1 MDILALMQA
10 NPVVNDIYQ
19 HLSPYL
25 MQAYPYLL
33 RAYPLLQTI
42 YTSLLRPLYLFTVT
56 NLMPL
61 LLPLLEAS
69 LKVASQS
76 PGIAVVVGVLVIIWF
91 IFFLMSLMR
100 RMVAWGMRL
109 VFGLVF
115 WGVLG
120 GVGMVVLQRGVG
132 RTGTELVEGGRWL
145 LDAFWEEYLKARRE
159 QEMRR

>member
-25 MQAYPYLL
+25 KQDYPYLL

-76 PGIAVVVGVLVIIWF
+76 PGIAVVVGVLDGGVGNAPGVWI
-91 IFFLMSLMR
+91 
-100 RMVAWGMRL
+100 
-109 VFGLVF
+109 
-115 WGVLG
+115 GVLG
-120 GVGMVVLQRGVG
+120 GAWGSGDGGFAERGGEDGDGVG
-132 RTGTELVEGGRWL
+132 GGGEVVVGCFLGRVFEGEEGARDEEVGFGLV
-145 LDAFWEEYLKARRE
+145 
-159 QEMRR
+159 